1 MTNKML
7 KFTDLSK
14 ETPFKEDSKTRI
26 SNFEMFHLLSKISFK
41 VLKRS
46 NWFIRPSYSFR
57 FKLPKLKN
65 PFSWVPVLDEVF
77 CNGMLILVER
87 SKA

>member
-26 SNFEMFHLLSKISFK
+26 SNFNEIYKEFIILMINLMLSI
-41 VLKRS
+41 
-46 NWFIRPSYSFR
+46 Y
-57 FKLPKLKN
+57 
-65 PFSWVPVLDEVF
+65 
-77 CNGMLILVER
+77 
-87 SKA
+87 